1 MLFLLL
7 GTLSFSLNGKD
18 LGLAASGLTSRVPLY
33 ASFSLYNED
42 DQLSVVMSRATATAS
57 PLPLSEHMLDP
68 LGGVLPTPTPNPTP
82 NLTPN
87 PTPNF
92 TPSSTLGM
100 GSGMG
105 VINSKKESHPPVGR
119 ALSQSQGQSQGQS
132 QSQSL
137 SAVPVPVPIKIGVTA
152 HLSQNASGAERIIER

>member
-42 DQLSVVMSRATATAS
+42 DQLSVVMSRATATTS
-57 PLPLSEHMLDP
+57 PLPLSERMLDP

-119 ALSQSQGQSQGQS
+119 ALSQSQGQSQ
-132 QSQSL
+132 SL